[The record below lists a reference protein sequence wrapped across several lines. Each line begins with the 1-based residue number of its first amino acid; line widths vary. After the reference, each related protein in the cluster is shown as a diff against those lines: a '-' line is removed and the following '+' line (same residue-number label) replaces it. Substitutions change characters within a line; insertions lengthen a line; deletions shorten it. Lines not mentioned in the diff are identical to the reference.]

1 MDAIIFDLDN
11 TLLDLMRMKQL
22 CIEAAVEGM
31 IDAGLDMQQ
40 KKAEKMLFD
49 LYGHNIEDQRIFQKF
64 LKEVTGI
71 VDPKMLAYAIIAY
84 RRVKAGFLAPYPGT
98 KRTLV
103 ALRGMGLKLAV
114 VSDAPRHQA
123 WQRLCI
129 LKLDDFFDEVV
140 TFEDTRKRKP
150 DPAPFRKA
158 LKTLGLKPEDT
169 LMVGD
174 WPERDMQGAKKLGMQ
189 TAFAKY
195 GNTTG
200 YKGKVAD
207 YTLNKITDLIEI
219 VKKNH

>member
-1 MDAIIFDLDN
+1 MEAVIFDLDN
-11 TLLDLMRMKQL
+11 TLLDLIRMKQL
-22 CIEAAVEGM
+22 CIEAAVDGM

-64 LKEVTGI
+64 LKEATGK
-71 VDPKMLAYAIIAY
+71 VDPKILAYAIIAY
-84 RRVKAGFLAPYPGT
+84 RRVKAGLLSPYPGT

-103 ALRGMGLKLAV
+103 ALKEMGLKLAV
-114 VSDAPRHQA
+114 VSDAPRNQA
-123 WQRLCI
+123 WHRLCI
-129 LKLDDFFDEVV
+129 LKLDDFFDVVV
-140 TFEDTRKRKP
+140 TYEDTHRRKP
-150 DPAPFRKA
+150 DPAPFRRALKA
-158 LKTLGLKPEDT
+158 LRMKPEDA

-174 WPERDMQGAKKLGMQ
+174 WPERDMQGAKKLGMK

-207 YTLNKITDLIEI
+207 FTLNKITDLTKI
-219 VKKNH
+219 VSKNH